1 MRKHVLYQAI
11 LLALGGAM
19 LAGCGSGGSSS
30 SPDQNVSSGTV
41 EGVAAKGIIRYG
53 TVTAEELGANGMPL
67 REVGTADTNEKGEF
81 SLKLSDKYQ
90 GGPLL
95 LTIKAKPGN
104 ATTMKCDIQDGCGNN
119 VAYGGEMPL
128 DGSFSLQ
135 AVRPAVKPGATVNA
149 QITPFSNMAAARVKA
164 ELAAK
169 RSADIETTINEII
182 SEVNQI
188 VGVNILETEPIDITN
203 PEEIKNATDEELTYA
218 VFNAAAGSIA
228 LQYGKDKDLGD
239 GLQKLA
245 ESFNDGELDSDDILS
260 PTNLRQEVEDN
271 LESIK
276 SRSDAVI
283 AINNQIDAI
292 VTSTKDGTYNPEP
305 IPTSTLTAV
314 EQAKQ
319 LVGQARTLGN
329 SIASLE
335 DPAEAFKADIDVAA
349 QVIDNES
356 KVLVTLTGTIIEQV
370 FNALMA
376 QHPIPLGTQTVSIKD
391 SAGNSVGNA
400 TVTLADNNGLNIS
413 ISAPSIKSAS
423 INLTLSSNA
432 PASLLNGTP
441 AQLSDANFTIS
452 GAAESAKARLTLTD
466 MRLNAVFAQPVT
478 VDPNATTPPE
488 PVVKSLDINSASGAI
503 KLEDLEHAVS
513 FTGAANFNLVALN
526 ASAARNLIGAPTPLS
541 LAKADL
547 SGTFAGNGNSFTASA
562 KLDVNNAASF
572 DTFAYLDYEP
582 QMWVEYSIDGDALKA
597 SSYAANLGI
606 SSLNSAWSWFS
617 TSEGTVETCF
627 TGTGQEDAYGKKYV
641 QQECVSGDVLK
652 TKEAFTVELK
662 KRNPNIAT
670 LYPDMQISW
679 FGFSYDSST
688 LDYQTGASKTPTTWL
703 YGELD
708 LGSFESASYFAKGS
722 LSVNLDLALRGYP
735 NTSAIITANRTELKG
750 GDALVTL
757 LHNGSTVT
765 LKLVKTGTNPKPDGT
780 LTVSNPDGVKLVV
793 TAKDGVTRGNVTLAD
808 GTLVGTVEKSD
819 NGLYIIRYKDGTFE
833 TLQ

>member
-41 EGVAAKGIIRYG
+41 EGVAAKGIIRNG
-53 TVTAEELGANGMPL
+53 TVTAEELGANGKPL

-95 LTIKAKPGN
+95 LTIKPKSGN
-104 ATTMKCDIQDGCGNN
+104 ATTMKCDIKDGCGNN

-400 TVTLADNNGLNIS
+400 TVTLADNNGLNIR

-423 INLTLSSNA
+423 IDLTLSSNA

-441 AQLSDANFTIS
+441 AQLSDASFTIS
-452 GAAESAKARLTLTD
+452 GAAESAKARLKLTD
-466 MRLNAVFAQPVT
+466 MKLNAVFAQPVT

-526 ASAARNLIGAPTPLS
+526 ASAARNLNGAPTPLS

-606 SSLNSAWSWFS
+606 SSLDSAWSWFS
-617 TSEGTVETCF
+617 SSEGTVITCF
-627 TGTGQEDAYGKKYV
+627 KGQDASSIYTQTYV
-641 QQECVSGDVLK
+641 QACVSGDVLK
-652 TKEAFTVELK
+652 ANEAFIAKLVE
-662 KRNPNIAT
+662 RNPNIAT
-670 LYPDMQISW
+670 QYPDMRVAESY
-679 FGFSYDSST
+679 FSYN
-688 LDYQTGASKTPTTWL
+688 LMGYQAGTNTTPTTWL
-703 YGELD
+703 QGRLD

-765 LKLVKTGTNPKPDGT
+765 LKLVKTGTNPTDGT

-793 TAKDGVTRGNVTLAD
+793 TAKDGDTRGNVTLAD
-808 GTLVGTVEKSD
+808 GTVVGTVEKSD